1 MTPYDNVQAALA
13 RYVPGLTGDQLT
25 LAASIATVASGV
37 GQARDIAVALEQENA
52 RLWQLVEC
60 GSCGKPAL
68 TEDDRQSFL
77 DHGAHEACVA
87 ELHRTF
93 DAALGGAR

>member
-1 MTPYDNVQAALA
+1 MTPYENVQAALA

-52 RLWQLVEC
+52 RLWQMVEC
-60 GSCGKPAL
+60 STCGKPAL
-68 TEDDRQSFL
+68 TEPDRQSFL

-87 ELHRTF
+87 ELHRDF
-93 DAALGGAR
+93 DTLGGVA